1 MFAVGGL
8 PALLLAA
15 VRHGVTEPSRW
26 KAKEGV
32 VHSWAI
38 WRPFAALFSKAL
50 RRRTILNALFVFVS
64 ICGLWS
70 GTVYLPSAVAI
81 LAEAPGAVCCRAVL
95 AGSRPPPPCAFTPR
109 LPRLFALPLPA
120 RPLLPAPP

>member
-1 MFAVGGL
+1 MFAIGGL

-38 WRPFAALFSKAL
+38 CRPFAALFSKAL

-64 ICGLWS
+64 ICGLWA
-70 GTVYLPSAVAI
+70 GTVYVPSAVTI
-81 LAEAPGAVCCRAVL
+81 LAEAVGRVSPAAAHL
-95 AGSRPPPPCAFTPR
+95 AFRS
-109 LPRLFALPLPA
+109 
-120 RPLLPAPP
+120 PLLSSFASMHLL

>member
-1 MFAVGGL
+1 MFAIGGL

-64 ICGLWS
+64 ICGLWA
-70 GTVYLPSAVAI
+70 GTVYVPSAVTI
-81 LAEAPGAVCCRAVL
+81 LAEAAGLVGPAYANRASP
-95 AGSRPPPPCAFTPR
+95 ATTHFY
-109 LPRLFALPLPA
+109 FAHIHCF
-120 RPLLPAPP
+120 